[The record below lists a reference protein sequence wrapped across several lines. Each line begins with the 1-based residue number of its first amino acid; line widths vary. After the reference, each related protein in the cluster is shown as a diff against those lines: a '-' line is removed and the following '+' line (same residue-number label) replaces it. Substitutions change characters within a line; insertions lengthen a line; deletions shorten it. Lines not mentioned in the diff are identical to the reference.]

1 MHSYIICT
9 LWKRHTIGYSYN
21 KIICVYNICT
31 PYLLGPVQFGQVSA
45 EIITDYRIGIRCAQ
59 ERSTS
64 LKGNLAERLEIAG
77 RSLVIPDFTALGLLF
92 SPRVERALLNRTKNP
107 TSRPNQGLQLGASDK
122 LPSQPRHA

>member
-1 MHSYIICT
+1 MHSNIICT
-9 LWKRHTIGYSYN
+9 LWKRHTIVYSYN

-92 SPRVERALLNRTKNP
+92 SLRVERALLNRTKNP

>member
-1 MHSYIICT
+1 M
-9 LWKRHTIGYSYN
+9 
-21 KIICVYNICT
+21 

-45 EIITDYRIGIRCAQ
+45 EIITDYRIGIRCGQ

-92 SPRVERALLNRTKNP
+92 SPRVERALLHRTKNP
-107 TSRPNQGLQLGASDK
+107 TSRPSRGERMRPK
-122 LPSQPRHA
+122 I